1 METIQNIKEKN
12 TNNFYKVPEM
22 AFDINKL
29 RTDLENIL
37 KKKKFWDGGITNFGA
52 IPMNQ
57 IPNDSDSIKGHK
69 NRGVYWTIA
78 DESGKEVTR
87 DVNIEE
93 EKYTEL
99 LPEFRST
106 YFAEVYKSIKS
117 KI

>member
-52 IPMNQ
+52 IPNKFKNEYLKY
-57 IPNDSDSIKGHK
+57 IPIG
-69 NRGVYWTIA
+69 
-78 DESGKEVTR
+78 
-87 DVNIEE
+87 
-93 EKYTEL
+93 
-99 LPEFRST
+99 
-106 YFAEVYKSIKS
+106 
-117 KI
+117 